1 MTKMFESTNERL
13 ERVIALLTLGRET
26 ENLDRIDMIIA
37 YLLLLVMLMALLIV
51 TPVFIYDELYKRYW
65 GNEAREQQE
74 MRE

>member
-1 MTKMFESTNERL
+1 MFESTNERTA
-13 ERVIALLTLGRET
+13 RVIYALTTGKGI
-26 ENLDRIDMIIA
+26 ENLDRIDMVIA